1 MFKTCKPPAD
11 RRREDIALIA
21 LGLFREK
28 GFSGTSMNAVAR
40 AAGIRKPSLY
50 HHFASKEELFIAALT
65 ADIAA
70 PLASVAALL
79 EDPSGDAGD
88 RFRRALGLLYDAM
101 VGSSVGNLAAVIAE
115 TAQQVPAV
123 AEGFHDEFITL
134 FEDALE
140 RAYRPCVAAGTH
152 RGLPREEIGQVVF
165 GPLLSI
171 SMSKAMFREVP
182 RIATGWE
189 KGKSRPEFVAMIDG
203 LLRV

>member
-1 MFKTCKPPAD
+1 MFKSCKPPAD
-11 RRREDIALIA
+11 TRREDIALIA
-21 LGLFREK
+21 LGLFRQE

-70 PLASVAALL
+70 PLERVRALDA
-79 EDPSGDAGD
+79 DPSGAPGD
-88 RFRRALGLLYDAM
+88 RFRIALGLLYDAM
-101 VGSSVGNLAAVIAE
+101 VESSIGSLAAVVAE
-115 TAQQVPAV
+115 TARKVPEV
-123 AEGFHDEFITL
+123 AEGFHDEFIAV
-134 FEDALE
+134 FEDALD

-152 RGLPREEIGQVVF
+152 RDLARASVGQVVF

-182 RIATGWE
+182 RIAESWD
-189 KGKSRPEFVAMIDG
+189 KGKSRPDFVDMIDG